1 MNHRKADKV
10 FLGIVAALVLVG
22 AFLFFSASLGLL
34 VRNEVLFSSIV
45 FNQFVFGIGGGLIL
59 LILASRIPYQF
70 LKKSSFYFFIISIIL
85 TLLVFVDGIGFE
97 HGGAK
102 RWILVFG
109 HSFQPAEVLKLSF
122 VIYFA
127 AILSSLKEKVQTFAY
142 GLLPTLILLGIV
154 GLILIKQPDTGT
166 FMVIFITA
174 IAMLIVSGG
183 KWSHVGILGALS
195 CAGLFI
201 LAQFKPYIMGR
212 LLTFLDPTRDPLGAG
227 YQLQQSLIAVGSG
240 GVSGRG
246 FGQSIQKFGQL
257 PEPVGDSIFAV
268 AAEEF
273 GLIGALIIIALF
285 IAFAVRGFHIAR
297 NAPNY
302 FSGLLVAGLVILVI
316 SQSFVNIGS
325 MLGVVPLVG
334 VPLLFISHGGTALW
348 FALIEAGIILQVS
361 KYCKN

>member
-45 FNQFVFGIGGGLIL
+45 FNQFVFGIGGGVIL

-142 GLLPTLILLGIV
+142 GLLPALILLGIT
-154 GLILIKQPDTGT
+154 GLLLIKQPDAGT
-166 FMVIFITA
+166 FLVIFFTA

-183 KWSHVGILGALS
+183 RWAHIGILGGISIIGVGILALW
-195 CAGLFI
+195 
-201 LAQFKPYIMGR
+201 KPYI
-212 LLTFLDPTRDPLGAG
+212 LLRFTTFFDPSGDPLGAG
-227 YQLQQSLIAVGSG
+227 YQIQQSLIAIWSG
-240 GVSGRG
+240 GVFGRG
-246 FGQSIQKFGQL
+246 FGQSIQKF
-257 PEPVGDSIFAV
+257 
-268 AAEEF
+268 
-273 GLIGALIIIALF
+273 
-285 IAFAVRGFHIAR
+285 
-297 NAPNY
+297 
-302 FSGLLVAGLVILVI
+302 
-316 SQSFVNIGS
+316 
-325 MLGVVPLVG
+325 
-334 VPLLFISHGGTALW
+334 
-348 FALIEAGIILQVS
+348 
-361 KYCKN
+361 